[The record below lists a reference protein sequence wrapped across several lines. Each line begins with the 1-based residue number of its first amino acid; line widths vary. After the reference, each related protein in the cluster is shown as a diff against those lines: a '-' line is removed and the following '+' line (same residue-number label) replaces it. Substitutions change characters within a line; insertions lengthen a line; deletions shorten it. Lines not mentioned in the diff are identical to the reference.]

1 MADEPTQPN
10 EPTSDSEQ
18 SEGLLYHY
26 TDQNGLDGILSSDLI
41 WATHSQ
47 FLNDL
52 TERKIG
58 FDIYHR
64 VLERVLNSKQRS
76 LPGSIDVWKKI
87 LSNYFE
93 ATEAYTVSF
102 SGDRDNEKPGQ
113 AGDRLSQWR
122 GYTSG
127 RQGYCMGFRR
137 RSIDE
142 IAKTLP
148 KALYLAGFLEDCD
161 YSTESMTDDIES
173 STREHFDN
181 ILTIKDDYFKSHPLE
196 ASYRPYDDPDVHAAI
211 RKYAGDMLL
220 QCSIFKHSGFIEE
233 NETRMIVVFINGVS
247 NCNLI
252 EYRTGHIVQTP
263 YIKIPIG
270 IRQDSSLSRILIGPS
285 ANQEQAVAILRIRL
299 LQMGLP
305 DVEVVPSIIPYRN
318 W

>member
-1 MADEPTQPN
+1 MEEQEPQQTGN
-10 EPTSDSEQ
+10 PTKP
-18 SEGLLYHY
+18 EGLLYHY
-26 TDQNGLDGILSSDLI
+26 TDQNGLDGILSSDCI
-41 WATHSQ
+41 WATHYR

-64 VLERVLNSKQRS
+64 ALEKVLNSKQRS

-93 ATEAYTVSF
+93 ASEAYTVSF
-102 SGDRDNEKPGQ
+102 SRDRDNEMPGQ

-142 IAKTLP
+142 IANILP
-148 KALYLAGFLEDCD
+148 DALHLAGFLADCN
-161 YSTESMTDDIES
+161 YSTETMTNKIES

-181 ILTIKDDYFKSHPLE
+181 ILTIKDDYFMKHPLDT
-196 ASYRPYDDPDVHAAI
+196 SYRPYDDRDVRTAI
-211 RKYAGDMLL
+211 RKFAGDMLL
-220 QCSIFKHSGFIEE
+220 QCSIFKHSGFEEE
-233 NETRMIVVFINGVS
+233 NGTRLIVIFVNGVS
-247 NCNLI
+247 KCDLI
-252 EYRTGHIVQTP
+252 EYRPGHIVQTP
-263 YIKIPIG
+263 YIRIPIG
-270 IRQDSSLSRILIGPS
+270 IRQDSSMSRIVIGPS
-285 ANQEQAVAILRIRL
+285 ANQEQTVAILRVRL

-305 DVEVVPSIIPYRN
+305 DVEVVPSKIPYRN